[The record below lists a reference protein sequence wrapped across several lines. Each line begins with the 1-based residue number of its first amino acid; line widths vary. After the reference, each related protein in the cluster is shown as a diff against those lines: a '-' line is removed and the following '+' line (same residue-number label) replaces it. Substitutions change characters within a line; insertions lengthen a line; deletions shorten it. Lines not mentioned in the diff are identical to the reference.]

1 MASGEILME
10 YVCVCVCVC
19 NSHVYVNVWIEFDM

>member
-10 YVCVCVCVC
+10 YVCVCVC